1 LQYLI
6 ASSTSHHFFAHMSQS
21 NAPKTTQAPVFV
33 EEWHGWWE
41 IDRQKLA
48 LQLRLE
54 FASGGKLFG
63 DGHDSH
69 CQFQLGGSYN
79 SNTAVFRTSLT
90 DKRPGRLFQAT
101 IERGNVMKGFWEF
114 ESAAAASKPPAAK
127 SPFWIS
133 RAPADSSTP
142 RDVEGP
148 VPAAAS
154 SAATV
159 AAGSLSGSD
168 RLKNY
173 ELLEPL
179 GNGVFGVVSKV
190 RRLADN
196 KILVWKELNYGRMNT
211 NERRMM
217 MNEVQ
222 ILSNT
227 SHAHIVKYFDT
238 ILVREKQKMYIVIEC
253 AHTPNSTCASWYK
266 LTMWQVLRERRSVAD
281 HQPPLAAKKA
291 FVGEIHMAGTEA
303 DRKQSHGLPQQA
315 GAHPPPRPQARQ
327 HPPYIQL

>member
-1 LQYLI
+1 MWN
-6 ASSTSHHFFAHMSQS
+6 SHR
-21 NAPKTTQAPVFV
+21 
-33 EEWHGWWE
+33 G
-41 IDRQKLA
+41 IDPTPLCL
-48 LQLRLE
+48 LQLRSSP
-54 FASGGKLFG
+54 FAVLDQQLDVAPFLCPHVAIQRAQTRASTGICRRMAWLVGTRSPEACPSVAFG
-63 DGHDSH
+63 ICIGWKIVRRRPRFALPIPTWWLVRVHH
-69 CQFQLGGSYN
+69 LPAVCFCNTLARYN

-101 IERGNVMKGFWEF
+101 IERGNVMKGYWEF
-114 ESAAAASKPPAAK
+114 ESAATASKPAAAK

-142 RDVEGP
+142 REVEVP
-148 VPAAAS
+148 VPAAAA
-154 SAATV
+154 SAAV

-253 AHTPNSTCASWYK
+253 ATLPNFTSAS
-266 LTMWQVLRERRSVAD
+266 
-281 HQPPLAAKKA
+281 
-291 FVGEIHMAGTEA
+291 
-303 DRKQSHGLPQQA
+303 
-315 GAHPPPRPQARQ
+315 
-327 HPPYIQL
+327 

>member
-1 LQYLI
+1 M
-6 ASSTSHHFFAHMSQS
+6 SHAT
-21 NAPKTTQAPVFV
+21 APKPAQAPVFI
-33 EEWHGWWE
+33 EEWRGWWE
-41 IDRQKLA
+41 LDHQKFA

-69 CQFQLGGSYN
+69 SQFQLGGSYN
-79 SNTAVFRTSLT
+79 SNSAVFRTSLT
-90 DKRPGRLFQAT
+90 DKRSGRLFQAT

-114 ESAAAASKPPAAK
+114 ETAGPASKTPAVKSPFCISRASAEGTTPRDPTSDVSSGSSAAAAAAAPAA
-127 SPFWIS
+127 
-133 RAPADSSTP
+133 
-142 RDVEGP
+142 
-148 VPAAAS
+148 
-154 SAATV
+154 
-159 AAGSLSGSD
+159 LSGSD

-179 GNGVFGVVSKV
+179 GNGVFGMVSKV
-190 RRLADN
+190 RRLSDN

-238 ILVREKQKMYIVIEC
+238 ILVREKQKMY
-253 AHTPNSTCASWYK
+253 AAP
-266 LTMWQVLRERRSVAD
+266 QLR
-281 HQPPLAAKKA
+281 
-291 FVGEIHMAGTEA
+291 
-303 DRKQSHGLPQQA
+303 
-315 GAHPPPRPQARQ
+315 
-327 HPPYIQL
+327 

>member
-1 LQYLI
+1 MSQPPQ
-6 ASSTSHHFFAHMSQS
+6 TSHRA
-21 NAPKTTQAPVFV
+21 AQAPVVV
-33 EEWHGWWE
+33 EEWCGWWE
-41 IDRQKLA
+41 LDRQKFA

-69 CQFQLGGSYN
+69 NQFQLGGSYN
-79 SNTAVFRTSLT
+79 SNSAVFRTSVT
-90 DKRPGRLFQAT
+90 EKRPGRLFQAS
-101 IERGNVMKGFWEF
+101 IEQGNTMKGFWEF
-114 ESAAAASKPPAAK
+114 ELAGGASKAAAAKAQFFVSRLPVDGAAGRSGAAAAASSMAAHAA
-127 SPFWIS
+127 S
-133 RAPADSSTP
+133 
-142 RDVEGP
+142 
-148 VPAAAS
+148 AAS
-154 SAATV
+154 STA
-159 AAGSLSGSD
+159 LSGSD

-190 RRLADN
+190 RRLSDN

-238 ILVREKQKMYIVIEC
+238 ILVREKQKMY
-253 AHTPNSTCASWYK
+253 A
-266 LTMWQVLRERRSVAD
+266 
-281 HQPPLAAKKA
+281 PPLALR
-291 FVGEIHMAGTEA
+291 V
-303 DRKQSHGLPQQA
+303 
-315 GAHPPPRPQARQ
+315 
-327 HPPYIQL
+327 